1 MQEIECKG
9 VFSITRHRKIKNK
22 TPKQN
27 KLTQAVAGTSR
38 QHQRPSS
45 CVVPGEKANAATVS
59 QHAVSTRCST
69 QLEKWKQSPCPC
81 GSSSLHQ
88 WRWFQLL
95 LLLLLLSSLV
105 YAQWSLIQFTKGHSL
120 LLLMQRWSKIEE
132 PDWDQR
138 GWLDDAFI
146 SVCDRGTQPAWSH
159 SHVTGD
165 VRGAERAWVH
175 ERQEGR
181 AEIRL
186 KGRPSRWQEEG
197 QRKKDRTDSAPF
209 SVLTQAGRQDMS

>member
-81 GSSSLHQ
+81 RSASLHQ

-95 LLLLLLSSLV
+95 LLPSSLV
-105 YAQWSLIQFTKGHSL
+105 YTQWSLIQFTKGLSL
-120 LLLMQRWSKIEE
+120 LLLMQRWSKTEE
-132 PDWDQR
+132 LDWDQT

-146 SVCDRGTQPAWSH
+146 SVSDRGTQPAWSR

-175 ERQEGR
+175 ERRQGR
-181 AEIRL
+181 AEMWL
-186 KGRPSRWQEEG
+186 KGRPSRGQEEG
-197 QRKKDRTDSAPF
+197 QRKEDRTDSAPF
-209 SVLTQAGRQDMS
+209 SGLTQAGRQDMS